1 MGLAYYMLEGVI
13 REHCHRAIIGSVVQ
27 IGRQTMEL
35 TVPQM
40 RKLFDNYGLSLGNV
54 RDEEIEIDRQ
64 TTQVRQTGAP
74 YVSDHALFT
83 ALGAAEVHAVD
94 HSDFEGADIIHDMNR
109 PIDPALDAIADLI
122 LDGSTLDNVHDP
134 AIALM
139 NYNRMLR
146 PGGRVVSINVAKPD
160 VVGAYTG
167 MAPEWFLDYYA
178 INEYSDC
185 RIYAQLNF
193 PAVQWSTPTEPAA
206 LLAMDYTWTIENGRA
221 PALYHQGWTGAIVFA
236 EKGTASTWDT
246 IPHRAQFRTADEQAR
261 WLAAVK
267 RFSTSDRPSHLQT
280 MRPEFVSPD
289 GFVTAQFSETKAL
302 RPFLALA
309 GSTN

>member
-1 MGLAYYMLEGVI
+1 
-13 REHCHRAIIGSVVQ
+13 
-27 IGRQTMEL
+27 MEL
-35 TVPQM
+35 TVPEM
-40 RKLFDNYGLSLGNV
+40 RKLFEHYGLSLDNV

-64 TTQVRQTGAP
+64 TTQVRQTGAS

-109 PIDPALDAIADLI
+109 PIGPALESIADLI

-134 AIALM
+134 AMALM

-160 VVGAYTG
+160 ILGAYTG

-178 INEYSDC
+178 LNEYSDC
-185 RIYAQLNF
+185 RIYAQFNF
-193 PAVQWSTPTEPAA
+193 PAVQWSVPTEPPAM
-206 LLAMDYTWTIENGRA
+206 LAMDYTWATVKGRA
-221 PALYHQGWTGAIVFA
+221 PALNHLGWTGAIVFA
-236 EKGTASTWDT
+236 EKGTASTWDR
-246 IPHRAQFRTADEQAR
+246 IPHRSQFRADDEQAC
-261 WLAAVK
+261 WLASVK

-280 MRPEFVSPD
+280 MRPEFVAPE
-289 GFVTAQFSETKAL
+289 GFVTAQFSETKAVQ
-302 RPFLALA
+302 P
-309 GSTN
+309 